1 MSHLTNR
8 TKTKLSKTNLY
19 AYLWCYRSS
28 IEVTRITDTLKI
40 TSIKRYGK
48 NKKQKKKYKEKSI
61 RRFLRQEILKA
72 QKRINLGE

>member
-19 AYLWCYRSS
+19 AYLWSYRSS
-28 IEVTRITDTLKI
+28 IGVTRITDTLII

-48 NKKQKKKYKEKSI
+48 NKKQKKNIKKNPYDAFYDMKS
-61 RRFLRQEILKA
+61 
-72 QKRINLGE
+72 